1 MTTSLT
7 TTTTTATATATAT
20 TTRMHRPGVVV
31 VDARRVM
38 PEHAGMTKRTAT
50 TGFAAYPSPAH
61 AARPLGGST

>member
-7 TTTTTATATATAT
+7 TTTATTTAT

-38 PEHAGMTKRTAT
+38 PEHADTTKRTAT
-50 TGFAAYPSPAH
+50 TGFAVYPSPAH